1 MKCEKKLSPGDAREC
16 PVGLGDRKGVP
27 MALPLVRVDRLS
39 AYQAV
44 QDQLLSLIQRGELA
58 VGDRFPSEKE
68 LSAALGVSRP
78 VVREALGSL
87 RAHGVI
93 RTVVGRGTFVVS
105 ATLKEPMTLV
115 HGKYSAQELYEVR
128 TELEVQGA
136 SFAAMRRDDA
146 DVSELRALLEAMET
160 TSDPDA
166 WTDID
171 TRFHLRLAEAARNR
185 LHVELV
191 EHLRASISEFSRAVA
206 MIGERMPR
214 ANAEHRRI
222 FEAVAAGDEQRAARS
237 MRHHIETVAE
247 EALTLQPAGDPGA
260 ASTPQ
265 T

>member
-1 MKCEKKLSPGDAREC
+1 
-16 PVGLGDRKGVP
+16 

-44 QDQLLSLIQRGELA
+44 QDQLLSLIQQGEIA

-68 LSAALGVSRP
+68 LSSALGVSRP

-105 ATLKEPMTLV
+105 ATPKEPMTLL

-136 SFAAMRRDDA
+136 SFAAMRDEE
-146 DVSELRALLEAMET
+146 DVRELEQLLVAMEAT
-160 TSDPDA
+160 REPDA
-166 WTDID
+166 WTEID

-191 EHLRASISEFSRAVA
+191 EHLRASMSEFSAAVA
-206 MIGERMPR
+206 KIGERMPR

-222 FEAVAAGDEQRAARS
+222 FDAVAASDEQRAARS

-247 EALTLQPAGDPGA
+247 EALTLQPAEGVNEA
-260 ASTPQ
+260 AGPQ

>member
-1 MKCEKKLSPGDAREC
+1 
-16 PVGLGDRKGVP
+16 

-44 QDQLLSLIQRGELA
+44 QDQLLSLIQQGELA
-58 VGDRFPSEKE
+58 VGERFPSEKE

-105 ATLKEPMTLV
+105 ATPKEPMTLL

-146 DVSELRALLEAMET
+146 DVRELEALLVAMET

-166 WTDID
+166 WTEID
-171 TRFHLRLAEAARNR
+171 TRFHLRLAAAARNR

-206 MIGERMPR
+206 KIGERMPR

-222 FEAVAAGDEQRAARS
+222 FEAIAVGDEQRAARG

-247 EALTLQPAGDPGA
+247 EALTLQPTEGSGEPAGPRA
-260 ASTPQ
+260 
-265 T
+265 